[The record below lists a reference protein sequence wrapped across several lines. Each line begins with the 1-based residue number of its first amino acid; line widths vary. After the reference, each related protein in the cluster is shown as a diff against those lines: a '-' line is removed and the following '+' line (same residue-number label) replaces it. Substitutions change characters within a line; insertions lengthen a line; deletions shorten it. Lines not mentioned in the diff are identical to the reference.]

1 MTRENLG
8 KWLRDRDVLLIVF
21 LLIVRMIVFGMG
33 PGIINGDG
41 FLYVHAAQHI
51 AQTGA
56 LPPAGFQSRSYSL
69 VMAPILML
77 LGHDGVWVPLP
88 DGVRQYY
95 HPIGVAVHWFQLL
108 LDLGVVVAL
117 LRYCF
122 DLRGR
127 SQWAFRIAYI
137 VVALQPIT
145 ASWTNFMVPDT
156 LAMASFFVGLFYL
169 ARGPFDFSRANLA
182 IGALLLGISGFV
194 RIDVAAL
201 ALAVL
206 GSWILIAWWRGPR
219 DRRLVATVAGVLALF
234 AVPSVAMAGYQY
246 ASTGTPNYIQTA
258 AGDNPTVAMRGYFS
272 WTRTWL
278 LSLSEFQTFI
288 LSAPGSKNWVG
299 FAAARYPARALP
311 TATDRTTLQAALDH
325 WAASGYDP
333 ATDRAFLDL
342 AARQKSSR
350 PLTAYAVAPLVR
362 TASLWLNTDGASAV
376 TWGLHLRP
384 PLSWIAVALA
394 TLLKAAI
401 GLLAAIGAASALR
414 RIARAPDRGAAAF
427 DYPTSLALLSILAL
441 ALRFCEMLALNVII
455 GGAVM
460 ESRYVVEVWPCLIAL
475 ALYGYARLGAW
486 RAQTARPAV
495 AAVDTL

>member
-1 MTRENLG
+1 MAREYLG
-8 KWLRDRDVLLIVF
+8 KWVRDRDVLLIGF
-21 LLIVRMIVFGMG
+21 LLLVRMIVFGMG

-77 LGHDGVWVPLP
+77 LGHDAVWVPLP

-95 HPIGVAVHWFQLL
+95 HPIGVGVHWFQLL
-108 LDLGVVVAL
+108 LDLAVVLAL

-127 SQWAFRIAYI
+127 SKWLFRIAYVA
-137 VVALQPIT
+137 VVLQPIT

-156 LAMASFFVGLFYL
+156 LAMTSFFVGLFYL

-182 IGALLLGISGFV
+182 IGALLLGVSGFV

-206 GSWILIAWWRGPR
+206 GLWILIVLWRGPR
-219 DRRLVATVAGVLALF
+219 DRRLVATIAGVLALF
-234 AVPSVAMAGYQY
+234 AAPSVAMAGYQY

-258 AGDNPTVAMRGYFS
+258 ASDNPGVAMRGYFS
-272 WTRTWL
+272 WTRGWL
-278 LSLSEFQTFI
+278 MTPGEFQTFI
-288 LSAPGSKNWVG
+288 LSAPGSKDWVG
-299 FAAARYPARALP
+299 FKADRYPARALP
-311 TATDRTTLQAALDH
+311 AGADRAALQAALDH
-325 WAASGYDP
+325 WAANGYDP
-333 ATDRAFLDL
+333 ATDRAFLQL
-342 AARQKSSR
+342 ASAQQASR
-350 PLTAYAVAPLVR
+350 PLTAYAAAPLAR
-362 TASLWLNTDGASAV
+362 TAALWLNTDGGSAV

-384 PLSWIAVALA
+384 PFSWIAVAA
-394 TLLKAAI
+394 VTLLKLAIALFAAI
-401 GLLAAIGAASALR
+401 GSVAVCR
-414 RIARAPDRGAAAF
+414 RIWRAPDSAAAAI
-427 DYPTSLALLSILAL
+427 DYPASLAVLSILAI
-441 ALRFCEMLALNVII
+441 AMRFCEMLALNVLI

-460 ESRYVVEVWPCLIAL
+460 ESRYVVEVWPCLIVL
-475 ALYGYARLGAW
+475 ALYGYARFDNRFGETV
-486 RAQTARPAV
+486 RTGP